1 VYKLSKQP
9 LIEVSFEL
17 HWKNKENEIIDP
29 NYRLLIGSLYEH
41 MKEKFPEYESLPTV
55 HIPEEALP
63 PKNKIIQYRFWSKN
77 KTWPVVQLG
86 HRILTVNMN
95 KNYDK
100 WETFKPI
107 IEYVVNKFLEA
118 YPKKDALTLEK
129 LILRYLDAFPFNFI
143 DNNIL
148 EFLKDKLHT
157 NINIDFGED
166 KRKQRMDYK
175 PISINFRLTYILHE
189 PEGLL
194 ELGFFKGTVEARE
207 NLIMESVVL
216 SQDDPSINPETS
228 EIMSWLDKAHDMT
241 DFVFSQLIRGKL
253 EEEELR

>member
-1 VYKLSKQP
+1 
-9 LIEVSFEL
+9 
-17 HWKNKENEIIDP
+17 
-29 NYRLLIGSLYEH
+29 
-41 MKEKFPEYESLPTV
+41 
-55 HIPEEALP
+55 
-63 PKNKIIQYRFWSKN
+63 
-77 KTWPVVQLG
+77 
-86 HRILTVNMN
+86 MN
-95 KNYDK
+95 KNYNK
-100 WETFKPI
+100 WKTFKPI

-118 YPKKDALTLEK
+118 YPKKDALALEK

-157 NINIDFGED
+157 NINVDFGED
-166 KRKQRMDYK
+166 KRKQRMDNK
-175 PISINFRLTYILHE
+175 PISINFRLAYILHE

-228 EIMSWLDKAHDMT
+228 EIMGWLDKAHDMT

-253 EEEELR
+253 EEELR